1 MINYFYSNV
10 RSRQINSQDEAKT
23 GTWIH
28 AIEPTKEEL
37 DFLAEKFSLER
48 DLLDDAIDIYE
59 APRAE
64 MEGKDAYVFTRYC
77 HPDGKDIATEPL
89 LIIYTSDNIIT
100 IMRKDDTVLDRII
113 NGNIEVL
120 TTQRTKVFL
129 HILEQINRSY
139 KLQLNQVTKRIL
151 QIRSK
156 LRQSE
161 ITNFEFVSFIE
172 LEEDLNEFLGAL
184 QPQQAV
190 LLSLRTGR
198 YMRLYEE
205 DKDLIE
211 DLTLSTTELI
221 EMTKSRLRT
230 LVNVRQAYDTIATNN
245 LNRIFKRLTSIGIFL
260 SVPMVVG
267 GFWGMNVDVP
277 FKNNP
282 HGFSIIVVG
291 TVITTMIT
299 VYYFHKHKWL

>member
-1 MINYFYSNV
+1 MINYFYSNA
-10 RSRQINSQDEAKT
+10 RARQITTVEEAKA
-23 GTWIH
+23 GVWVH
-28 AIEPTKEEL
+28 ATEPSEEEL
-37 DFLAEKFSLER
+37 NFLAKKFSLER

-64 MEGKDAYVFTRYC
+64 IDGKDAYVFTRYC

-100 IMRKDDTVLDRII
+100 IMRKDDSVLDRII
-113 NGNIEVL
+113 TGGLEVL
-120 TTQRTKVFL
+120 TTQRTKIFL
-129 HILEQINRSY
+129 HILEQINHSY
-139 KLQLNQVTKRIL
+139 KIQLHQVTKRIL

-267 GFWGMNVDVP
+267 GLWGMNVAVP
-277 FKNNP
+277 FKDNP
-282 HGFSIIVVG
+282 HGFSIVTTG
-291 TVITTMIT
+291 TVIATIIT